1 MILDFKEEGFKFM
14 TIDQKKQIIQ
24 SEIDNYEAG
33 VYMLT
38 IRAKVAK
45 TLNDANMTAAIVLEM
60 TRHETALDTLK
71 KEMAEIK
78 E

>member
-1 MILDFKEEGFKFM
+1 
-14 TIDQKKQIIQ
+14 
-24 SEIDNYEAG
+24 
-33 VYMLT
+33 MLT

-45 TLNDANMTAAIVLEM
+45 NLNDANMTAAIVSEM